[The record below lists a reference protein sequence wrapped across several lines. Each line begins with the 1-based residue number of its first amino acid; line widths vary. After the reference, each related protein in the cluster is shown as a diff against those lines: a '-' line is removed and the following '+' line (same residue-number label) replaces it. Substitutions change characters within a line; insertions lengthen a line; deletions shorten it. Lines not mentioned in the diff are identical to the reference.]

1 MANKNYET
9 NEEFVKYLEDLQEKT
24 EKALSSMEKLLTL
37 TSQVVLEKK
46 NILNGEEK
54 EIYKCFISTQTK
66 YNGILDTT
74 KYQISSQVV
83 MSAFVDNTKNKDKEL
98 AIQCWYLYNKLYVDF
113 LIVEQKEKEPVCVIE
128 YNGKGH
134 NSYPNAL
141 ANDKIKRT
149 ICEQIGIPFIVLE
162 SIEGKEIQ
170 EIKDYI
176 KKEIIAKGLSKILK
190 Q

>member
-9 NEEFVKYLEDLQEKT
+9 NEELVKHFEDLQENI

-54 EIYKCFISTQTK
+54 DIYKCFIYEILNTK
-66 YNGILDTT
+66 E
-74 KYQISSQVV
+74 YQISSQVV
-83 MSAFVDNTKNKDKEL
+83 MSAFVDNTKNKDKKL
-98 AIQCWYLYNKLYVDF
+98 ATQCWYLYNKLYVDF
-113 LIVEQKEKEPVCVIE
+113 LIVTQSEKEPVCVIE

-134 NSYPNAL
+134 NSEPDGL
-141 ANDKIKRT
+141 ARDMVKRT
-149 ICEQIGIPFIVLE
+149 ICKKIGIPFIVLE
-162 SIEGKEIQ
+162 SIEGK